1 MAEQERPL
9 PEIEDVNLEEFLTD
23 IDTDQAAEELK
34 PKPGVIEIPE
44 RKEQDTPIM
53 DVLFGPK
60 GVELAGDSFLTTGKA
75 ARRIAER
82 VAGVKEEDLT
92 PLGDVDPFT
101 GFVGGVV
108 NGTIL
113 IPYSFVNIA
122 AEITDALNKDGIPV
136 DQGKVAQLEKYFSNT
151 VLGKIQQGSED
162 IVKESAVGKLTSA
175 LVELY
180 GLGRM
185 GAAGAVKVGDKALEI
200 YNKFSKAAKA
210 NKVATGGSRAAQAG
224 KKAEQLNKLAGK
236 KKFAA
241 VTIGGAAGASLVADI
256 EDIGTWGDWLGG
268 PTELDRETRETA
280 DDDALRKLYNRFRF
294 GAEGAAVSVP
304 IAYGTNLIAK
314 RIAEAGRKLKY
325 SDDLTDQWIAKWIQE
340 PFLPEGRKD
349 RFLFE
354 SMKRVEGEMAGG
366 QVVARDL
373 IIDIDQTLAKIA
385 KESGLRTGNPAWKR
399 LVGRLDELLTS
410 TDDVIQ
416 GGKISF
422 KGFDQKKLNQFR
434 EFVKEIG
441 LNKNNADDL
450 INEMF
455 KVRNQFNV
463 FKNTF
468 LKESKGNLNVA
479 NKEFMNIMKDRMNTI
494 FTSEYKIFTDKSIVP
509 WFNYKPTEDAIRQVK
524 EVLGRY
530 AKQNGTKLSDESLNA
545 IIKDIQKNVTL
556 NPITKTPEFPLS
568 SMSVL
573 DDKASQLINIADNI
587 KGNKFKPTNLI
598 QSEADLRGFQRFF
611 GLKRDLRNTIINT
624 MSDLSGL
631 VAKNRFY
638 NSILEKSKEL
648 TKNGQRAIVYPNRLE
663 AVNNLTNQKIIAGNG
678 LKLKSPLNQEAYTNP
693 LDGYFTSEGF
703 AEALNFSEKLMT
715 DGFAKNVI
723 YQHLFLI
730 PKGLTQISKTILG
743 PFTHARNF
751 ITSAQ
756 FSLGTGNLFK
766 NPVEM
771 VRNFKQSFNTIQ
783 PQLLYRNT
791 PKDQALYRFLLEEQV
806 VSSSATARDIQGV
819 LDDIGKGGD
828 VYMRFFGKFGKG
840 IKKLYE
846 KAGDLYVAEDDFFKV
861 YNFLAEFDTYKKSY
875 SNALKKGVIKA
886 MPDDLTIMKEAANIV
901 KNTVPNYNYVGPFGQ
916 NIRRAPIG
924 NFVSFPIEVTR
935 TANGILQ
942 QAISEI
948 NNPIFRDIGYKRL
961 LGFGTAVATAPA
973 MIVGMLKGMYGIT
986 DSIISSVREL
996 AVPSYAED
1004 STIGVI
1010 TDKDGNYKYID
1021 ISSFLVYDT
1030 VQNPIVSIIAG
1041 IEREKEFAPDKPL
1054 TVGLGK
1060 GLESAVARFLRP
1072 FVEES
1077 IYFNAFNNIIMRN
1090 GITNDGK
1097 KLWNPDAPKTEKF
1110 EKALQYALLEVAPL
1124 SAKQFERLYYA
1135 ATNQPNKRGEKF
1147 EVSDELAGFYGLRSV
1162 KVDPIKSL
1170 NYKINDFKN
1179 GLRNTRS
1186 LFTSDVLTGGPVD
1199 QNKILERFYIANQQR
1214 FEQFKNLKRKIQAAE
1229 TLNATNRDLS
1239 VLFDKRQENN
1249 NYAAL
1254 KSNRFIPFEVT
1265 ETTIDEF
1272 RRQEKELREKFD
1284 DLGIP
1289 AGLSRDTLRKIY
1301 KMTNQM
1307 YRLRLDDNFNKS
1319 ILLEDYLSSLPGAS
1333 GERQVTQVPPLPVQP
1348 MPNQQVISPPMPQM
1362 SQLNQGLTPTESAL
1376 LSQEEQQIR
1385 LRQRGL
1391 A

>member
-1 MAEQERPL
+1 
-9 PEIEDVNLEEFLTD
+9 
-23 IDTDQAAEELK
+23 
-34 PKPGVIEIPE
+34 
-44 RKEQDTPIM
+44 
-53 DVLFGPK
+53 
-60 GVELAGDSFLTTGKA
+60 
-75 ARRIAER
+75 
-82 VAGVKEEDLT
+82 
-92 PLGDVDPFT
+92 
-101 GFVGGVV
+101 
-108 NGTIL
+108 
-113 IPYSFVNIA
+113 
-122 AEITDALNKDGIPV
+122 
-136 DQGKVAQLEKYFSNT
+136 
-151 VLGKIQQGSED
+151 
-162 IVKESAVGKLTSA
+162 
-175 LVELY
+175 
-180 GLGRM
+180 
-185 GAAGAVKVGDKALEI
+185 
-200 YNKFSKAAKA
+200 
-210 NKVATGGSRAAQAG
+210 
-224 KKAEQLNKLAGK
+224 
-236 KKFAA
+236 
-241 VTIGGAAGASLVADI
+241 
-256 EDIGTWGDWLGG
+256 
-268 PTELDRETRETA
+268 
-280 DDDALRKLYNRFRF
+280 
-294 GAEGAAVSVP
+294 
-304 IAYGTNLIAK
+304 
-314 RIAEAGRKLKY
+314 
-325 SDDLTDQWIAKWIQE
+325 
-340 PFLPEGRKD
+340 
-349 RFLFE
+349 
-354 SMKRVEGEMAGG
+354 
-366 QVVARDL
+366 
-373 IIDIDQTLAKIA
+373 
-385 KESGLRTGNPAWKR
+385 
-399 LVGRLDELLTS
+399 
-410 TDDVIQ
+410 
-416 GGKISF
+416 
-422 KGFDQKKLNQFR
+422 
-434 EFVKEIG
+434 
-441 LNKNNADDL
+441 
-450 INEMF
+450 
-455 KVRNQFNV
+455 
-463 FKNTF
+463 
-468 LKESKGNLNVA
+468 
-479 NKEFMNIMKDRMNTI
+479 
-494 FTSEYKIFTDKSIVP
+494 
-509 WFNYKPTEDAIRQVK
+509 
-524 EVLGRY
+524 
-530 AKQNGTKLSDESLNA
+530 
-545 IIKDIQKNVTL
+545 
-556 NPITKTPEFPLS
+556 
-568 SMSVL
+568 
-573 DDKASQLINIADNI
+573 
-587 KGNKFKPTNLI
+587 
-598 QSEADLRGFQRFF
+598 
-611 GLKRDLRNTIINT
+611 
-624 MSDLSGL
+624 
-631 VAKNRFY
+631 
-638 NSILEKSKEL
+638 
-648 TKNGQRAIVYPNRLE
+648 
-663 AVNNLTNQKIIAGNG
+663 
-678 LKLKSPLNQEAYTNP
+678 
-693 LDGYFTSEGF
+693 
-703 AEALNFSEKLMT
+703 MT

-1077 IYFNAFNNIIMRN
+1077 IYFNAFNNIFVRN

-1333 GERQVTQVPPLPVQP
+1333 GERQVTQVPPLPPQP

-1391 A
+1391 S